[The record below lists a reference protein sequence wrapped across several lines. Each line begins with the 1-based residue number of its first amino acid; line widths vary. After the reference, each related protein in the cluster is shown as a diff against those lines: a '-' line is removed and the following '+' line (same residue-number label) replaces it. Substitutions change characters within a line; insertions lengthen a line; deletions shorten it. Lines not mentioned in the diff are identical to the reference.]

1 MDARMARKMAIQR
14 KKAKSNV
21 NVDNEYGQKKVFMI
35 YLFDSIRG
43 SNLSEKVSDVV
54 YEDIISDILRIM
66 KMSDDKDEAKMRRE
80 TPKIKPIKGKKFSKD
95 SVKKAIVKSKK
106 TKKVKKSEKKK
117 GGKRKVK
124 KN

>member
-66 KMSDDKDEAKMRRE
+66 KMSDDKGEAKMQRK

-95 SVKKAIVKSKK
+95 SIKKAIVKSKK
-106 TKKVKKSEKKK
+106 VKKVKKVERKRGGKKK
-117 GGKRKVK
+117 TNKS
-124 KN
+124 